1 MQKSNTKS
9 SRPAEK
15 LRRAWLLFFFFFR
28 IGFFTFGGGWSI
40 IAQMTREFVE
50 KRNWLTNEELMDMV
64 SVAQSLPGIMIIN
77 CSVQFGY
84 ALGGVFCAFAAA
96 LGIALP
102 SFIVLVAVTF
112 CYNELSQN
120 VYVARALVGV
130 RAAVVPII
138 VSATLRLRKAALADT
153 LGWVL
158 AAFALLIC
166 LFTNLSRIVVIL
178 IGGTAGLLI
187 LSAKAKKEG
196 KKEEEK

>member
-1 MQKSNTKS
+1 MQHKATRP
-9 SRPAEK
+9 SRPVEV
-15 LRRAWLLFFFFFR
+15 LHRAWLLFFFFFR

-50 KRNWLTNEELMDMV
+50 KRKWLTNEELMDMV

-120 VYVARALVGV
+120 IYVARALVGV

-138 VSATLRLRKAALADT
+138 VSATLRLRKAALVDKLSWA
-153 LGWVL
+153 L
-158 AAFALLIC
+158 AVFALCIC
-166 LFTNLSRIVVIL
+166 LFTNLSRIVVII
-178 IGGTAGLLI
+178 IGGIAGLLI
-187 LSAKAKKEG
+187 LNIMAKK
-196 KKEEEK
+196 KDKEEEK